1 MHCSS
6 AMLQPQVKVLSGDHG
21 RSALGCLRE
30 TLRAEGI
37 AGLYRGFVPA
47 VCRQCPVILVQMPLI
62 EEIRRLAGLG
72 HI

>member
-1 MHCSS
+1 
-6 AMLQPQVKVLSGDHG
+6 MLQPQVKVLSGDHG
-21 RSALGCLRE
+21 RTVLGCLRE